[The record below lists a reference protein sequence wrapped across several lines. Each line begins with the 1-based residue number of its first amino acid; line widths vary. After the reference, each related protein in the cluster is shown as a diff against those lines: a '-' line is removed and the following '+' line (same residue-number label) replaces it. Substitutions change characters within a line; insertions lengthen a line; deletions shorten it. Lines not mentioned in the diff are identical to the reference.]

1 MYQDYVEL
9 HLHLH
14 QNSSQ
19 DLLDVIHLL
28 QIDDST
34 DPLRLH
40 RHVYEELRL
49 HDLLQVQVDQGIVVE
64 TNGLILGCEIVQSRA
79 VGDHAQESEVILQ
92 DHQDLP
98 QDPHQVAVEV
108 GVQNVGVV
116 DVPHLAVQSLLDL
129 VIDHGQDRQP
139 LKVFL
144 GVIIGKMIVLSI
156 AILHLCKRG

>member
-49 HDLLQVQVDQGIVVE
+49 HDLLQVQVGLGTVVE
-64 TNGLILGCEIVQSRA
+64 TNGLILGCEIMQSRV

-92 DHQDLP
+92 DLQDLP